1 DHLTVEGEKRD
12 HIKADHSLTV
22 DASMHQKLGQSLLVD
37 AGQEVHIKVGDKLV
51 LEAGSEITLRGGG
64 SFVKVDPSGVKL
76 VGPGIKLNAGGSP
89 GSGSGWAG
97 QAPVVPKGVEVV
109 KAPDA
114 VELVKAVPTEKA
126 MEALLKEQEPV
137 EKKPKAFYLFSE

>member
-1 DHLTVEGEKRD
+1 
-12 HIKADHSLTV
+12 A
-22 DASMHQKLGQSLLVD
+22 
-37 AGQEVHIKVGDKLV
+37 
-51 LEAGSEITLRGGG
+51 EITLKGGG
-64 SFVKVDPSGVKL
+64 SFVKVDPSGIKL
-76 VGPGIKLNAGGSP
+76 VGPAIKLNAGGSA

-97 QAPVVPKGVEVV
+97 KAPVVPKAVEVV

-114 VELVKAVPTEKA
+114 VELAKVVPTEKA